1 MQFKSSLL
9 LFLVLSL
16 MTACGGGDDAIDEVR
31 KRPNAFA
38 GNNPSEN
45 GFSSGSTG
53 DSGNTSGLED
63 NEVRVTLEVPA
74 GLVRESEGEPTR
86 RNLHIVQADRVR
98 AFHSNRSLQDL
109 GKASASIR
117 TDDNG
122 STIIR
127 FPGGQPLAPDVI
139 IEAQYGNATLQAPA
153 ADADRHIRVNPFSE
167 YLVRQL
173 QNYSPT
179 EFQSLL
185 NCVNEVDQSL
195 CLNKYVW
202 STLADQV
209 HDFEIDIPGGASVD
223 AAVSYLGER
232 GDFASYVAAMADY
245 ALLQEKASGEISAS
259 SADYNSVFMGLELG
273 HTFAESPYS
282 GAGQWGV
289 RLGREQAT
297 GTEDAPA
304 YLYPGLTLASFDIF
318 NIQVASLGTQIP
330 YSRTTLAQTDSN
342 DFFSRDS
349 DDWLLNTHSSAPG
362 PATRSALTEDAVT
375 VDRHTRLLAG
385 RALYQ
390 TITGRNT
397 DTPIGW
403 TRNPYFMDAYTGAA
417 ESASSAPD
425 RALTGYFSAGKAI
438 ALEPNGDDLRRR
450 DDLEAHYLS
459 VMELNLLRQKGF
471 DAEVLNGHT
480 YNTVFFS
487 TRFSDSS
494 TPVQAEA
501 GTGTWQISAGS
512 EGSSVAVDET
522 FTTLSRDSSG
532 AVGGLSTGTGTAP
545 RVLTPRM
552 SLLSSG
558 EESNGWLN
566 LDKNTPAEPFNR
578 PDLGVGAST
587 PDGSLL
593 AFNLA
598 NQINGNGLLIAGKA
612 AVSAKAPTSGRYR
625 VQGFIMGMELGA
637 NRLMHLDN
645 GVLEF
650 SETGVD
656 LDTKVL
662 TVAHDVAS
670 SRVSTPVSEPFSYDF
685 HNTDSGTVSDGQV
698 SFSSGSASLKGFV
711 TEDRK
716 QLFLV
721 YEDNPGTGEK
731 RLGLLMAT
739 LLH

>member
-1 MQFKSSLL
+1 MHFKSSLL

-16 MTACGGGDDAIDEVR
+16 ITACGGGDDAIDEVR

-45 GFSSGSTG
+45 GFSSGNTG
-53 DSGNTSGLED
+53 DSGNTSGLEN

-74 GLVRESEGEPTR
+74 GLVREEEGEPTR
-86 RNLHIVQADRVR
+86 RNLHIVRADRVR
-98 AFHSNRSLQDL
+98 VYHSNRSLQNL
-109 GKASASIR
+109 GDASDSIR
-117 TDDNG
+117 TEDSG
-122 STIIR
+122 SAVIR

-139 IEAQYGNATLQAPA
+139 IEAQYGNATLRALA
-153 ADADRHIRVNPFSE
+153 ADADRHIRINPFSE

-173 QNYSPT
+173 KNYSPT
-179 EFQSLL
+179 EFQTLL
-185 NCVNEVDQSL
+185 DCVNDAGQSL

-202 STLADQV
+202 PTLADQV
-209 HDFEIDIPGGASVD
+209 HDFEIDIPGGASID
-223 AAVSYLGER
+223 AAVGFLGER
-232 GDFASYVAAMADY
+232 GDFASYVSSMADY
-245 ALLQEKASGEISAS
+245 ALLQEQASGEISAS
-259 SADYNSVFMGLELG
+259 SADYNSVFMALELG
-273 HTFAESPYS
+273 QTFAEAPYD

-289 RLGREQAT
+289 RLGQEQAT
-297 GTEDAPA
+297 GTENAPA
-304 YLYPGLTLASFDIF
+304 YLYPGLTLASFDMF
-318 NIQVASLGTQIP
+318 NIQVASLATRIP
-330 YSRTTLAQTDSN
+330 YSRQTLAQTEGN
-342 DFFSRDS
+342 DFFGRSQE
-349 DDWLLNTHSSAPG
+349 DWPLNTHSSAPG
-362 PATRSALTEDAVT
+362 PATRSAFNG
-375 VDRHTRLLAG
+375 DRHTRLLAG

-390 TITGRNT
+390 TITGRTT
-397 DTPIGW
+397 DTPTGW

-417 ESASSAPD
+417 ESAGSAPD

-438 ALEPNGDDLRRR
+438 ALEPDGRDLRRR

-459 VMELNLLRQKGF
+459 VLELNLVREKGF
-471 DAEVLNGHT
+471 DVGALHGNT

-487 TRFSDSS
+487 TRFSQA
-494 TPVQAEA
+494 PAPIQAEA

-532 AVGGLSTGTGTAP
+532 AVGALTSGTGTAT
-545 RVLTPRM
+545 RVLSARPA
-552 SLLSSG
+552 LLSSG
-558 EESNGWLN
+558 EETNGWLN
-566 LDKNTPAEPFNR
+566 LDRHTPAEPFHT

-598 NQINGNGLLIAGKA
+598 DPATGDGLLIAAKA
-612 AVSAKAPTSGRYR
+612 SATATAPTSGRYR
-625 VQGFIMGMELGA
+625 VQGFIMGMDSGV

-645 GVLEF
+645 GVIEF
-650 SETGVD
+650 SGTGAR

-670 SRVSTPVSEPFSYDF
+670 SRVSTPVSEPFIYDF

-731 RLGLLMAT
+731 HLGLLMAT
-739 LLH
+739 LLP